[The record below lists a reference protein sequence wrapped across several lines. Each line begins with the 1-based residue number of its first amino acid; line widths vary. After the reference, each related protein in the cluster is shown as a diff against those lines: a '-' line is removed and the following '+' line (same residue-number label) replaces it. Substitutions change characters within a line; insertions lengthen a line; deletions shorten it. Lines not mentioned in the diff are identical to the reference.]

1 MRIFLISG
9 SLLAQE
15 KLYQSKDIHH
25 REGYLLR
32 LITLAHLTHQKVRG
46 TELTKDQSLGSA
58 PTIAVAIRML
68 VEKDL
73 IKKEVDPVDQRN
85 QWLIPTEHALELFS
99 ALSQISAN
107 EANLNI
113 SRSE

>member
-1 MRIFLISG
+1 MESIIAYLVR
-9 SLLAQE
+9 SLAEE

-32 LITLAHLTHQKVRG
+32 LITLAHLTHQKVRS
-46 TELTKDQSLGSA
+46 TEYTQDRSLGSA
-58 PTIAVAIRML
+58 PTIAAAIRML
-68 VEKDL
+68 VEKGL
-73 IKKEVDPVDQRN
+73 IRKEVDPVDQRN

-107 EANLNI
+107 EA
-113 SRSE
+113 EVDDG